1 ITIHFDMTKCH
12 FFDAETE
19 IAIR

>member
-1 ITIHFDMTKCH
+1 TIHFDMTKCH

-19 IAIR
+19 IAIC